1 MNADKNSDKSFE
13 YRQLDKNLSH
23 ISESIIQSMKDG
35 KCDLRA
41 FGRDL
46 DESDSRFYSIY
57 ANLEKS
63 FIKMEVRFGG
73 LDDNIS
79 SYQVKV
85 WDKSI
90 VPNDEYEKIW
100 VQEMTKPYAALTAFV
115 SCLGRLVWQCS
126 DTEGITINN
135 RFAKNLD
142 PRKQYSIEIHG
153 LIYQY
158 IEKLQNV
165 YFSSDGVSST
175 IKDLI

>member
-1 MNADKNSDKSFE
+1 V
-13 YRQLDKNLSH
+13 
-23 ISESIIQSMKDG
+23 KDG

-46 DESDSRFYSIY
+46 DESGSRFYSIY

-63 FIKMEVRFGG
+63 FIKMEVHFGG
-73 LDDNIS
+73 AKDNVS
-79 SYQVKV
+79 SYQVKM

-90 VPNDEYEKIW
+90 VPTDVDQKIW
-100 VQEMTKPYAALTAFV
+100 TQEITLKAMDFV

-126 DTEGITINN
+126 DTEKAITLNN
-135 RFAKNLD
+135 RLVKTLSFDTEKE
-142 PRKQYSIEIHG
+142 YSLEIHG

-165 YFSSDGVSST
+165 YFSSDGVSSK
-175 IKDLI
+175 IKRLI